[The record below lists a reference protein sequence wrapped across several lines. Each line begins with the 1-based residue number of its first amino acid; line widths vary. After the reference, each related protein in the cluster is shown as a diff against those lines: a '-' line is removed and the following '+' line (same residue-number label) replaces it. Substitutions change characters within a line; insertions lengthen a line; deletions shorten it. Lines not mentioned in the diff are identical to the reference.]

1 MQMKMDFDKSHSTSF
16 RFETENKSTKL
27 LRQLNVMV
35 CDNRKKKS
43 HQQQYYS
50 QNTFHSLSFLPTTP
64 TQAEDH
70 LPSW

>member
-1 MQMKMDFDKSHSTSF
+1 MKMDFDKSHSRSF
-16 RFETENKSTKL
+16 RFERENKSTKL

-35 CDNRKKKS
+35 CDNRKS